1 MKLNYSKTF
10 ILGLGFFCI
19 SLVWPL
25 YNFYIP
31 LFLKNYINSQLWIN
45 TIMTFDNILAISLIP
60 YFASLSD
67 RTRTTVGRRMPFL
80 IVGIPISAILFIIL
94 PRYTSFLSLVIILFF
109 FNLSMSIYRAP
120 TVALMP
126 DITPAPL
133 RSKANGI
140 INFMGGLAS
149 VLVLSVGAY
158 LYSWNPNAPFIG
170 TAILMIIALAVLFFT
185 IKEPNVG
192 VNTAEEEKVNITG
205 TLREIVKSE
214 DKTVMYVLMAIFF
227 WFVGYQGIE
236 ATFSNYS
243 VYFLD
248 IGEKMGSLILSSFA
262 GAFLVFAIPSGFVAT
277 KFGKVRTIK
286 IGIVGLMTVFALLGF
301 IRATT
306 TIANIPYNVIMML
319 LFAVGGFC
327 WACININSYPMVV
340 ENTCK
345 EKIGTYT
352 GLYYFF
358 SSMAAISGPLIFG
371 FFVDVFGFKVMFFI
385 GSAALALAF
394 ICILK
399 IKDTKA
405 TIPLNKAGNP
415 M

>member
-1 MKLNYSKTF
+1 MKLNYRKTF
-10 ILGLGFFCI
+10 VLGLGFFCI

-31 LFLKNYINSQLWIN
+31 LFLKNYINSQFWIN
-45 TIMTFDNILAISLIP
+45 SIMTFDNILAISLIP
-60 YFASLSD
+60 FFASLSD
-67 RTRTTVGRRMPFL
+67 RTRTPFGRRMPFL
-80 IVGIPISAILFIIL
+80 LIGIPISAILFIIL
-94 PRYTSFLSLVIILFF
+94 PRYTSFLTLIVILFF

-149 VLVLSVGAY
+149 VLVLSVGAL
-158 LYSWNPNAPFIG
+158 LYSWNPNAPFVG
-170 TAILMIIALAVLFFT
+170 TAVLMFMALAVLFFT

-192 VNTAEEEKVNITG
+192 VPAEEDKINIIG
-205 TLREIVKSE
+205 TIKEIVKAE
-214 DKTVMYVLMAIFF
+214 DKTVMYILLAIFF
-227 WFVGYQGIE
+227 WFVGYQGVE

-243 VYFLD
+243 VYFLN
-248 IGEKMGSLILSSFA
+248 IGEKMGSLILSTFA

-286 IGIVGLMTVFALLGF
+286 VGIIGLMVVFGLLGLV
-301 IRATT
+301 RATT
-306 TIANIPYNVIMML
+306 SVANIPYNVIMMI
-319 LFAVGGFC
+319 LFGIGGFC

-340 ENTCK
+340 EATTSD
-345 EKIGTYT
+345 KIGTYT

-358 SSMAAISGPLIFG
+358 SSLAAITGPLIFG
-371 FFVDVFGFKVMFFI
+371 FFVDVLGFKVMFFT
-385 GSAALALAF
+385 GSVSFLLALL
-394 ICILK
+394 CVLK
-399 IKDTKA
+399 IKPKSP
-405 TIPLNKAGNP
+405 TIEIDDMNKASS
-415 M
+415 